1 MLGNVERH
9 DLSTKAGAGTGS
21 TASARLA
28 GYKPHIDGLRAV
40 SIIAVLAFHAG
51 IPGVGG
57 GFVGVDIFFVISG
70 YLIINQIIAALDA
83 GSFSVWDFYARRVLR
98 IVPPYLLV
106 LAVTVVVGVVVL
118 RDPRDLNNFAGSV
131 GIAPFFLTNFY
142 FLRRSGYFDVGAHDL
157 PLLHTWSLAVEEQ
170 FYLVTPLALLALFWL
185 VRRRG
190 WNAATAIALAGL
202 AIGLPS
208 LVGAILL
215 TPADLNPLSP
225 DRNPA
230 FFLPQ
235 WRAWQFVAGGA
246 IALLVDAIR
255 VRPRLIGTMAGLL
268 GAALLAVSIGLG
280 GLEWLGARIDPSGR
294 VANYPG
300 LAAILPTLGAVLV
313 IGSGLLAPSALLT
326 RALSL
331 GPVVFVGRLSYALY
345 LWHWP
350 LLVYARMLPFDVT
363 PGTKSAI
370 ALALA
375 VLLSLAT
382 HFALERPAATW
393 RLRPRMRTDRR
404 LALAVIGIGLAA
416 SALVAIAAQRLADDA
431 YAASLVNPLLVKAK
445 SANVEASGPCL
456 SAHGT
461 VLPGC
466 LDGRAP
472 AGILIGDSHAHQFE
486 SRLAFEAERHGVRLI
501 SLATPGCSP
510 LGVAEDP
517 VRERRIRLCIPMIDK
532 LERLGPRLRAD
543 TDFAIVAGLWQAL
556 LSSMSPESAAPAEAM
571 LRRQFSALMNLFS
584 DKQRVLVVG
593 PVPQLERR
601 NPFTCLDLSRV
612 LGLSTDRCGISRAF
626 IDEDRARTVAI
637 MKEVIAEHPNARYVD
652 PIDVLCNE
660 TLCSPVHDGAMVYA
674 DFSHLNGYG
683 AMLVYD
689 RFRDDFDWAFG
700 TAPAGK

>member
-106 LAVTVVVGVVVL
+106 LAVTVLVGVVVL

-185 VRRRG
+185 VKRRG
-190 WNAATAIALAGL
+190 WTPTAAIAVAGL
-202 AIGLPS
+202 VIGLPS

-215 TPADLNPLSP
+215 TPADLNPLNP

-246 IALLVDAIR
+246 IALLVDAVR

-268 GAALLAVSIGLG
+268 GAALLVVSICFWGLG
-280 GLEWLGARIDPSGR
+280 WLGAWIEPSGR

-300 LAAILPTLGAVLV
+300 LATILPTLGAVLV
-313 IGSGLLAPSALLT
+313 IGSGLLAPAALLT

-331 GPVVFVGRLSYALY
+331 GPVVFIGRLSYALY

-375 VLLSLAT
+375 VLLSIAT

-416 SALVAIAAQRLADDA
+416 SALVAIVSQRLADDA
-431 YAASLVNPLLVKAK
+431 YAASLANPLLIKARTADVKGG
-445 SANVEASGPCL
+445 GPCL
-456 SAHGT
+456 SADAAA
-461 VLPGC
+461 LPGC
-466 LDGRAP
+466 LDGKAP
-472 AGILIGDSHAHQFE
+472 AGILIGDSHAFQFE
-486 SRLAFEAERHGVRLI
+486 SRLAYEAGLGGARLI
-501 SLATPGCSP
+501 SLAAPGCSP
-510 LGVAEDP
+510 LGVADDP
-517 VRERRIRLCIPMIDK
+517 VKERRLRLCIPMIDK

-543 TDFAIVAGLWQAL
+543 TDFAIIAGLWQSL
-556 LSSMSPESAAPAEAM
+556 LSSAPPESAASAEVT

-584 DKQRVLVVG
+584 DKQRVLVIG
-593 PVPQLERR
+593 PVPELKRG
-601 NPFTCLDLSRV
+601 NPSNCLSLSGV
-612 LGLSTDRCGISRAF
+612 LGLSTDRCGVSRAF
-626 IDEDRARTVAI
+626 IDADRARTVEI
-637 MKEVIAEHPNARYVD
+637 MQEVIAQHPNARYID

-660 TLCSPVHDGAMVYA
+660 TMCSPLHDGAVVYM
-674 DFSHLNGYG
+674 DFSHLNNFG

-700 TAPAGK
+700 MASSGK